1 MNRRLIIMRHAK
13 SSWDD
18 PSLGDHDRPLNPRGL
33 RDAPIMADTIE
44 RIGWTPNLILVS
56 SSMRTRQTLDL
67 MSHVLSDADTEIRE
81 GIYHAG
87 LNDLLH
93 ELQGIPDAGTTMIL
107 GHNPGSELLIKH
119 LSGEW
124 HSMPTAAAALLS
136 ESNGTWIVE
145 KVLRPKEM

>member
-1 MNRRLIIMRHAK
+1 MSRRLIIMRHAK

-93 ELQGIPDAGTTMIL
+93 ELQDIPDVGTTMIL

>member
-1 MNRRLIIMRHAK
+1 MSRRLIIMRHAK

-33 RDAPIMADTIE
+33 RDAPIMADAIE

-56 SSMRTRQTLDL
+56 SSMRTKQTLDL
-67 MSHVLSDADTEIRE
+67 MSHVLSDTDTEIRG

-145 KVLRPKEM
+145 KVLRPKEL

>member
-1 MNRRLIIMRHAK
+1 MSRRLIIMRHAK

-56 SSMRTRQTLDL
+56 SSMRTKQTLDL

-93 ELQGIPDAGTTMIL
+93 ELQDIPDAGTTMIL

-145 KVLRPKEM
+145 KVLRPKEL

>member
-1 MNRRLIIMRHAK
+1 MSRRLIIMRHAK

-93 ELQGIPDAGTTMIL
+93 ELQDIPDVGTTMIL

-145 KVLRPKEM
+145 KVLRPKEL

>member
-1 MNRRLIIMRHAK
+1 MSRRLIIMRHAK

-93 ELQGIPDAGTTMIL
+93 ELQDIPDAGTTMIL

-145 KVLRPKEM
+145 KVLRPKEL

>member
-1 MNRRLIIMRHAK
+1 MSRRLIIMRHAK

-93 ELQGIPDAGTTMIL
+93 ELQDIPDAGTTMIL

>member
-1 MNRRLIIMRHAK
+1 MSRRLIIMRHAK

-56 SSMRTRQTLDL
+56 SSMRTKQTLDL

-93 ELQGIPDAGTTMIL
+93 ELQDIPDAGTTMIL

-124 HSMPTAAAALLS
+124 HSMPTASAALLS

-145 KVLRPKEM
+145 KVLRPKEL

>member
-1 MNRRLIIMRHAK
+1 MRHAK

-56 SSMRTRQTLDL
+56 SSMRTKQTLDL

-93 ELQGIPDAGTTMIL
+93 ELQDIPDVGTTMIL

-145 KVLRPKEM
+145 KVLRPKEL

>member
-1 MNRRLIIMRHAK
+1 MSRRLIIMRHAK

-33 RDAPIMADTIE
+33 RDAPIMADAIE

-56 SSMRTRQTLDL
+56 SSMRTKQTLDL
-67 MSHVLSDADTEIRE
+67 MSHVLSDADTESRE

-93 ELQGIPDAGTTMIL
+93 ELQDIPDAGTTMIL

-145 KVLRPKEM
+145 KVLRPKEL